1 MCTTNVQR
9 FGVSECVAPNSLHAV
24 VVVPNAG
31 IRVQRTTPVESW
43 PECLSQ
49 RISVQAGDELS
60 IVCREP
66 FASYNVRNADATC
79 A

>member
-9 FGVSECVAPNSLHAV
+9 FGVGECVAPNSLHEV
-24 VVVPNAG
+24 VVVPKAG
-31 IRVQRTTPVESW
+31 IRVQRTTPVGRWSK
-43 PECLSQ
+43 CLSQ
-49 RISVQAGDELS
+49 RISVQAGDELP

-66 FASYNVRNADATC
+66 FASYDVRNTDATC